1 MTEKPEEVHACPS
14 CRFIVRRLVSGRW
27 ISSKP
32 ELRDLLER
40 RIAHSLQPNH
50 GCAIARQCS
59 DQAESVLQL
68 AVAALTFDPL
78 TPTVGLPARLTTA
91 RMPRS
96 GAELRQLAHSN
107 EDDVPKL
114 LEVETL
120 RTYFHTTEGTVKAV
134 DGITYHVSEGETVA
148 IVGES
153 GCGKSVGAMSILR
166 LIPHPPGEILEGS
179 TISFGGRDLLTM
191 GDDEI
196 RRVRG
201 GQISMVFQEPMT
213 SLNPVLTIG
222 LQLTETMMLHLG
234 LSQQGA
240 DQRAV
245 ELLGMVGIGEP
256 ERRLKQYPHHFSGGM
271 RQRVMIA
278 LALSCKPRL
287 IIADEPTT
295 ALDVTIQAQILELM
309 RNLTKQ
315 MGVALIVITHNLGV
329 VARYAERVIVM
340 YAGKIVESGTADQI
354 YHEPHHPYTI
364 GLLNSVPRMDRHRGA
379 RLVPIEGQPPD
390 LTRLDDGCAYRPRC
404 RWAIDACARSIPP
417 LEAVGADQVAACY
430 RANEIHLDEASAA

>member
-1 MTEKPEEVHACPS
+1 MKVTQGSWTEPDNPAGPK
-14 CRFIVRRLVSGRW
+14 G
-27 ISSKP
+27 
-32 ELRDLLER
+32 
-40 RIAHSLQPNH
+40 
-50 GCAIARQCS
+50 
-59 DQAESVLQL
+59 
-68 AVAALTFDPL
+68 VA
-78 TPTVGLPARLTTA
+78 
-91 RMPRS
+91 
-96 GAELRQLAHSN
+96 
-107 EDDVPKL
+107 VPKL
-114 LEVETL
+114 LAVENP
-120 RTYFHTTEGTVKAV
+120 RTQLYTTEGTATAA
-134 DGITYHVSEGETVA
+134 DAITYDVSEGETLA

-166 LIPHPPGEILEGS
+166 LIPNPPGEILEGS
-179 TISFGGRDLLTM
+179 RILFGGKDLLVVS
-191 GDDEI
+191 DEEI

-201 GQISMVFQEPMT
+201 GQIAMVFQEPMT

-222 LQLTETMMLHLG
+222 LQLTETMMLHMGLG
-234 LSQQGA
+234 QSEA
-240 DQRAV
+240 DRRAA

-340 YAGKIVESGTADQI
+340 YAGKIVETGTAEQI
-354 YHEPHHPYTI
+354 YHDPHHPYTI
-364 GLLNSVPRMDRHRGA
+364 GLLNSVPRMDLHRGR

-390 LTRLDDGCAYRPRC
+390 LTRLDGGCSYRPRC
-404 RWAIDACARSIPP
+404 GWAVDACARSIPA
-417 LEAVGADQVAACY
+417 LEAVGDGQIAACY
-430 RANEIHLDEASAA
+430 RANELHLEEASNA